1 MVRFVSINDYGNLF
15 YMDNVNIK
23 GENIL
28 SNIFLSDEE
37 HLQIF
42 PNPNDG
48 KFSIQT
54 KINNLN
60 YSILN
65 SLGKKI
71 QSGKIPL
78 EKSEIKTTDLE
89 SGVYLIIF
97 NNTKKTFTRK
107 LVIN

>member
-1 MVRFVSINDYGNLF
+1 MKLELLKRICQLY
-15 YMDNVNIK
+15 
-23 GENIL
+23 
-28 SNIFLSDEE
+28 E
-37 HLQIF
+37 HTNSVYALKKICV
-42 PNPNDG
+42 
-48 KFSIQT
+48 
-54 KINNLN
+54 INNLN